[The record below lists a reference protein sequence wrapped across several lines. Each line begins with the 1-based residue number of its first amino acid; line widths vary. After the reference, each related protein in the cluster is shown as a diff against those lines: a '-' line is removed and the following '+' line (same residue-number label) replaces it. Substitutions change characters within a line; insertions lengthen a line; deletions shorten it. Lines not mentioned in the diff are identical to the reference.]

1 MAASVTGRRP
11 HFHRCVVTAVLP
23 SRLLYFSDSLQCDM
37 IFSKDSADRWPPS
50 DVTSC
55 RMLSSSTSKRCVK
68 SDNGIRGDLPG
79 LSPDLEAMLRLL
91 PTPRAICS
99 AYSDVTTSSVY
110 SSEACAD
117 CSHRRLLSGKM
128 GVGGL
133 QSARLSDSRGRL
145 TSSSALSRLRHPKL
159 ICQVFFYIDLKVPIR
174 ALDYRGTG
182 RLLMPWRAVVGRP
195 MLIDVNMDCQ
205 QSLLT
210 PIVWSEVELSAVFS

>member
-1 MAASVTGRRP
+1 MTASVTGRRP

-37 IFSKDSADRWPPS
+37 IFSKDSPDRWPPS

-68 SDNGIRGDLPG
+68 SDNGIRGNLPE
-79 LSPDLEAMLRLL
+79 LSPDLEAVLRLL
-91 PTPRAICS
+91 LTPRAICS
-99 AYSDVTTSSVY
+99 ASSDVTTSSVY
-110 SSEACAD
+110 SLEACAD
-117 CSHRRLLSGKM
+117 CSHRWLLSGKA

-145 TSSSALSRLRHPKL
+145 TSSSALSRLRHPIV
-159 ICQVFFYIDLKVPIR
+159 ICQVLFCRDLNVPIR

-182 RLLMPWRAVVGRP
+182 ELM
-195 MLIDVNMDCQ
+195 I
-205 QSLLT
+205 
-210 PIVWSEVELSAVFS
+210 F